1 MVVVPL
7 TTSRSNSEDSDCDD
21 ESIRPKSSED
31 EVIQSQQTGL
41 TIVGNR
47 GEEVSSIDGK
57 GCG

>member
-41 TIVGNR
+41 TVVGN
-47 GEEVSSIDGK
+47 
-57 GCG
+57 